1 MATTASTPSRV
12 SELDNIVSF
21 MSSDK
26 SNDWSAEIDALR
38 AIETELL
45 SLQGEIETYRANV
58 GPIESIVKT
67 SRYARLGQF
76 AAVTLG
82 ANEEHQSCDITSDMT
97 TFWQAIGSP
106 AIGGQSDEDL
116 IYWRAIADLMG
127 IRHDGPKTEELAAE
141 LSEVAA

>member
-1 MATTASTPSRV
+1 MTTAAPAPSRV

-38 AIETELL
+38 AIESELL
-45 SLQGEIETYRANV
+45 SLQEEVETYRANV
-58 GPIESIVKT
+58 GSIENIVKT

-82 ANEEHQSCDITSDMT
+82 ANEEHRSSDITSDLT
-97 TFWQAIGSP
+97 TFWQAIASP

-116 IYWRAIADLMG
+116 KYWRTLADRMG
-127 IRHDGPKTEELAAE
+127 IRHDGPKPEEIAEAA
-141 LSEVAA
+141 A